1 VNLKRRL
8 EQHARWI
15 DTLAEL
21 SAFIAGENDL
31 RDTLDEALRG
41 LAESLAFAFGGVSL
55 VDGERGE
62 ELVACLHTHD
72 PWLASWLGLGG
83 GTAMP
88 AGWSQRVSS
97 LPAGRVSQLAT
108 VDLEAFSKA
117 KAAGLN
123 CAVLLPLAAGAERL
137 GTLFML
143 FREPLSLE
151 PGQRGFLAAL
161 AAQLG
166 LAVRQRELA
175 RELQASRRT
184 MMEQERL
191 NAMGQMAGGIVHDIN
206 NTLAPIALYS
216 AALLEG
222 ESGLSERAR
231 GYLQTIRQAAG
242 DIEATTSRMREFYR
256 KREESAALQPIDLRE
271 LLGQV
276 AELTRPRW
284 ADMPNRHGLVV
295 DLRLEAP
302 EAIPALAGVPGEIR
316 EALMNLVFNAVD
328 ALPQGGSIRLRAA
341 VQEPFLVIEV
351 ADTGLGMDE
360 EQKARCLE
368 PFYTTKGANG
378 TGLGLAIVYGVMQ
391 RHGGEIRIES
401 SPGRG
406 TIVRLLFPRRTL
418 EPAPEA
424 AGRAPARQE
433 ALRILFIDD
442 EPMVLNTMQELLRA
456 GGHRVTGLSGGE
468 DAVRR
473 FRAEQAEGRGYDVV
487 ITDLSMPNMDGIQVA
502 REIKRASPRTPVI
515 LLSGWGSFSDG
526 GEKPEWVDQVISK
539 PPTMNDLRAAL
550 RRLAAPAAPT
560 G

>member
-1 VNLKRRL
+1 MNLKHRL

-15 DTLAEL
+15 GALAEL
-21 SAFIAGENDL
+21 SSSIAGEKDL
-31 RDTLDEALRG
+31 RDILEETLRG
-41 LAESLAFAFGGVSL
+41 LAASLGFPLGGVSL
-55 VDGERGE
+55 VDGQKGAE
-62 ELVACLHTHD
+62 VVSCLHTSD
-72 PWLASWLGLGG
+72 PQLASWLELEG

-88 AGWSQRVSS
+88 AAWSRRVLS
-97 LPAGRVSQLAT
+97 LPAGQVTQLAT
-108 VDLEAFSKA
+108 VDLEVFSKA
-117 KAAGLN
+117 KVAGLN
-123 CAVLLPLAAGAERL
+123 CAVLLPLSAGPERL

-143 FREPLSLE
+143 FREPISLE
-151 PGQRGFLAAL
+151 PGQGGFLAAL

-166 LAVRQRELA
+166 LAVRQWDLR
-175 RELQASRRT
+175 RELQASRQT

-191 NAMGQMAGGIVHDIN
+191 NAMGQMASGIVHDIN

-231 GYLQTIRQAAG
+231 GYLQTIRQAAR
-242 DIEATTSRMREFYR
+242 DMEATTSRMREFYR

-276 AELTRPRW
+276 VELTRPRW

-295 DLRLEAP
+295 DLGLEVP
-302 EAIPALAGVPGEIR
+302 EAIPPLAGVPGEIR

-378 TGLGLAIVYGVMQ
+378 TGLGLAMVYGVMQ
-391 RHGGEIRIES
+391 RHGGDIRIES

-406 TIVRLLFPRRTL
+406 TTVRLLFPRRSL
-418 EPAPEA
+418 PPVPEA
-424 AGRAPARQE
+424 ASRAPAGQE

-442 EPMVLNTMQELLRA
+442 EPMVLSTMQELLRA
-456 GGHRVTGLSGGE
+456 GGHLVTGLPSGE
-468 DAVRR
+468 DGVRR
-473 FRAEQAEGRGYDVV
+473 FRADQAVGRGYDVV

-539 PPTMNDLRAAL
+539 PPDMNDLRAAL
-550 RRLAAPAAPT
+550 RRLAAPA